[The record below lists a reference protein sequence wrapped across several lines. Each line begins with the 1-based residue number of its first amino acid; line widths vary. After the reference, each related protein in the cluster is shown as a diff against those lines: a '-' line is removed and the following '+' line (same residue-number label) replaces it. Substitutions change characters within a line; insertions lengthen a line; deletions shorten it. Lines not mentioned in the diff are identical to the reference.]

1 MHAYRSSIRLF
12 VVGVIGLI
20 LIVAALDI
28 MFYHWLST
36 PPDGADTALTTRGQ
50 AQQRGDM
57 LWGASLIG
65 MGVILF
71 GSSLIELV
79 RRKPVV
85 DVRDDGLQAQ
95 IGAQAPE
102 VLIPWSAVDAVTS
115 AISTDPYDGST
126 REQLV
131 VKLRDPDSVPRT
143 LAGAV
148 LNGDELHIDAHDWN
162 RPVTDVAL
170 AAQGARDHA
179 MRMGVGAAAEPSPA
193 MMWETRVDMPTDEI
207 PAVATDTSQDPE
219 PEDAS

>member
-1 MHAYRSSIRLF
+1 MYAYRSSMRLF
-12 VVGVIGLI
+12 AVGVIGLI

-28 MFYHWLST
+28 MFFHWLST
-36 PPDGADTALTTRGQ
+36 PPDGADSVLSTRGQ

-65 MGVILF
+65 IGVILF
-71 GSSLIELV
+71 GTSLIELV

-85 DVRDDGLQAQ
+85 DVRDDGLHAE
-95 IGAQAPE
+95 IGAQAPD
-102 VLIPWSAVDAVTS
+102 VLIPWSAVDSVS
-115 AISTDPYDGST
+115 STIVVDPYDGSA

-131 VKLRDPDSVPRT
+131 VRLVAPEAVPHA

-148 LNGDELHIDAHDWN
+148 LNGNELHIDAHDWN

-179 MRMGVGAAAEPSPA
+179 MRLQVAVTPETSPA
-193 MMWETRVDMPTDEI
+193 GMWETRVDLPTEEI
-207 PAVATDTSQDPE
+207 PVTDGDPYEEGTS
-219 PEDAS
+219 

>member
-20 LIVAALDI
+20 LIIAALDI

-95 IGAQAPE
+95 IGAQAPG
-102 VLIPWSAVDAVTS
+102 VDPLVSRRWRDKRYLHRSVRRVDA
-115 AISTDPYDGST
+115 
-126 REQLV
+126 
-131 VKLRDPDSVPRT
+131 RT
-143 LAGAV
+143 VGGEAA
-148 LNGDELHIDAHDWN
+148 
-162 RPVTDVAL
+162 RP
-170 AAQGARDHA
+170 
-179 MRMGVGAAAEPSPA
+179 
-193 MMWETRVDMPTDEI
+193 
-207 PAVATDTSQDPE
+207 
-219 PEDAS
+219 

>member
-1 MHAYRSSIRLF
+1 MRLF
-12 VVGVIGLI
+12 AVGVIGLI

-28 MFYHWLST
+28 MFFHWLST
-36 PPDGADTALTTRGQ
+36 PPDGADSVLTTRGQ

-65 MGVILF
+65 IGVILF
-71 GSSLIELV
+71 GTSLIELV

-85 DVRDDGLQAQ
+85 DVRDDGLHAE
-95 IGAQAPE
+95 IGAQAPD
-102 VLIPWSAVDAVTS
+102 VLIPWSAVESVS
-115 AISTDPYDGST
+115 STIVVDPYDGST

-131 VKLRDPDSVPRT
+131 VSLVAPESVPHA

-148 LNGDELHIDAHDWN
+148 LNGNELHIDAHDWN

-179 MRMGVGAAAEPSPA
+179 MRLQVAVTPETSPA
-193 MMWETRVDMPTDEI
+193 GMWETRIDMPTEEM
-207 PAVATDTSQDPE
+207 PVTDLDSDGESTT
-219 PEDAS
+219 

>member
-1 MHAYRSSIRLF
+1 MYAYRSSMRLF
-12 VVGVIGLI
+12 AVGVIGLI

-28 MFYHWLST
+28 MFFHWLST
-36 PPDGADTALTTRGQ
+36 PPDGADSVLTTRGQ

-65 MGVILF
+65 IGVILF
-71 GSSLIELV
+71 GTSLIELV

-85 DVRDDGLQAQ
+85 DVRDDGLHAE
-95 IGAQAPE
+95 IGAQAPD
-102 VLIPWSAVDAVTS
+102 VLIPWSAVKSVS
-115 AISTDPYDGST
+115 STIVVDPYDGST

-131 VKLRDPDSVPRT
+131 VKLVAPEAVPQA

-148 LNGDELHIDAHDWN
+148 LNGNELHIDAHDWN

-179 MRMGVGAAAEPSPA
+179 MRLQVAVTPETSPA
-193 MMWETRVDMPTDEI
+193 GMWETRVDLPTEEMPVTDGDPIRE
-207 PAVATDTSQDPE
+207 DTP
-219 PEDAS
+219 